1 MFNLLLSLPIFK
13 SFKFWFILACIIFL
27 LAFYYLFKENVKL
40 HQEKET
46 ERQHK
51 ELIIDAYNEAIPI
64 IKDTATAEATNQ
76 AKKEMIDTKTQK
88 LNTKI
93 KEKLT
98 YEIKDNNCDSVVA
111 TFL

>member
-1 MFNLLLSLPIFK
+1 MFNLLLGLPIFK
-13 SFKFWFILACIIFL
+13 SFKFWFILACILFI
-27 LAFYYLFKENVKL
+27 LAFYFLFKENIKL
-40 HQEKET
+40 HQELKT
-46 ERQHK
+46 EQYHK

-93 KEKLT
+93 KEKPK